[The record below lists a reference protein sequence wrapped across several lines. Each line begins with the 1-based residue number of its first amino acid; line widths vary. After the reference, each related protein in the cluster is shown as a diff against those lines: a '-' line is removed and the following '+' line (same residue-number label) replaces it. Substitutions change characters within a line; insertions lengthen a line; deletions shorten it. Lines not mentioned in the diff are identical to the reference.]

1 MYKFSVTTYPGE
13 LTMGQYWK
21 ALTSWEFDH
30 EQDGYKNWTVTGQNL
45 PTLIWLLEAEPE
57 VVEYERLDDQLT
69 FDEAG
74 ESFALAELLDT
85 MNRRL
90 GDLIRNHKYTV
101 VEAIRMVAQE
111 HDLTLLYESSGT
123 RNDYSD
129 MYANPDGA
137 LIACWRRAPP
147 DGEQGFASLTDEA
160 VSAEWSDVGA
170 AEAAVASKYF

>member
-1 MYKFSVTTYPGE
+1 MPMYKFSVTTYPGE

-21 ALTSWEFDH
+21 ALTSWGFDH
-30 EQDGYKNWTVTGQNL
+30 EQDGYENWTVIGQNL
-45 PTLIWLLEAEPE
+45 PTLIRLLEAEPE
-57 VVEYERLDDQLT
+57 VIEYERLDQLT

-129 MYANPDGA
+129 MCASRDGV
-137 LIACWRRAPP
+137 LIACWRWAPP
-147 DGEQGFASLTDEA
+147 DGEQGFASLTDDTGCLKQRTTEQ
-160 VSAEWSDVGA
+160 E
-170 AEAAVASKYF
+170 